1 MEPWLYSRSEC
12 ASYIMLDYKFAIN
25 ITYSITLIV
34 TILKG
39 CLKESNATYK
49 VKKKAQL
56 FLQER
61 KRVNIY

>member
-1 MEPWLYSRSEC
+1 VEPWLYSRSEC

-49 VKKKAQL
+49 VKKKSTII
-56 FLQER
+56 FSR
-61 KRVNIY
+61 KEKG